1 VSVRHDVDILEE
13 MRKVSASLIL
23 LPVLLGVMCGPLAAQ
38 SRTNDQSERQGMLD
52 RIMHPDRS
60 KQSSFQGKVF
70 NVSGGSYD
78 KTFTTKDYA
87 GSKEY
92 GAHSYGTKGFVDG
105 MKGWLGDHL
114 FTAKKLPG
122 NLEKANADAA
132 KKFVSK
138 DFKTKDFAE
147 LDKKS
152 PYSSKDDFETKN
164 ISLRGKTQGAIDNN
178 PQLQEAVRKGL
189 SVDDVRKLLN
199 KAP

>member
-1 VSVRHDVDILEE
+1 MKRLLAKFISFSV
-13 MRKVSASLIL
+13 IL
-23 LPVLLGVMCGPLAAQ
+23 LCASVSLLAQ
-38 SRTNDQSERQGMLD
+38 EKNAEQSGRQGMLE
-52 RIMHPDRS
+52 RIMHPNRES
-60 KQSSFQGKVF
+60 KSPYQGKTFSVQ
-70 NVSGGSYD
+70 GGAYD
-78 KTFTTKDYA
+78 KTFSTKDYS
-87 GSKEY
+87 GSQEY
-92 GAHSYGTKGFVDG
+92 GVHSYGTKGFVDG

-114 FTAKKLPG
+114 FPAKKLPG

>member
-1 VSVRHDVDILEE
+1 VPVRHDADILEE

-92 GAHSYGTKGFVDG
+92 GARSYGTKGLVDG

-114 FTAKKLPG
+114 FPAKKLPG

>member
-1 VSVRHDVDILEE
+1 VPVRHDADILEE

-70 NVSGGSYD
+70 NNSGGSYD
-78 KTFTTKDYA
+78 KNFTTKDYA